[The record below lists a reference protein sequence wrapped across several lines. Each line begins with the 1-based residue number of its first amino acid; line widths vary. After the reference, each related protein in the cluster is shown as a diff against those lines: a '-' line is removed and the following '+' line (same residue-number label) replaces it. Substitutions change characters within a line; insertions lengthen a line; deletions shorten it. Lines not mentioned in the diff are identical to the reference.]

1 MIRNESM
8 ASTISNSLTIAT
20 EWVTAKHLSKEI
32 KLKVLIEVESVING
46 VIRSLLSKLII
57 IALLLWI
64 TQHMIRFTDFY
75 KNYNSIT

>member
-32 KLKVLIEVESVING
+32 KLKVLIEVEPVINC
-46 VIRSLLSKLII
+46 VIRSLFSKLII
-57 IALLLWI
+57 IALLWI
-64 TQHMIRFTDFY
+64 TQHVIRFTDFY